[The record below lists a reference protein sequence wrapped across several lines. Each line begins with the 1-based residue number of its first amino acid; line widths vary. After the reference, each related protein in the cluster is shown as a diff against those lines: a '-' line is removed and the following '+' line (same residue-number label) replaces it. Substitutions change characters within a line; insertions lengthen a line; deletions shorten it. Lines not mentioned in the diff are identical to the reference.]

1 MSSKKKE
8 MMFVCNECGDESS
21 MWQGK
26 CKNCGA
32 WNSYKEIKVDNIL
45 DEKIDYVTSTIKKTK
60 LKDIVFTQKERI
72 KSGIDEFDKTIGG
85 GLVSGQV
92 ILIGGNPGIGKSTLV
107 MQLCSQINVNTLYV
121 SGEESDEQIA
131 MRANRLGVKGDK
143 LTITATNNLSSVLNE
158 LGDCELLIIDS
169 IQTILMP
176 SITGSAGSVSQI
188 KECAFRLVTVAK
200 TKNIPVIIIGHI
212 TKEGSLAGPKILEHM
227 VDTVLYL
234 EGGKESLFRF
244 LRVFKNRFGED
255 TEVGIFEMK
264 TEGMVG
270 VKNSG
275 FLLNEDFQFS
285 ASGNTVSIA
294 LEGKRPIAVEVQ
306 ALVTKSAFGFP
317 KRTASGYSLSRLQL
331 LAAMLEKRLKLPLS
345 EYDIY
350 LNIASGFQ
358 TKDPSMD
365 LPVCVSI
372 ISSFYDKPVKDRS
385 AFFGEV
391 GLSGEVRRVIATEQ
405 RIKEAN
411 NLGFKFIGSQ
421 SNIENIKQL
430 KGFLMI

>member
-1 MSSKKKE
+1 MAKSKKE
-8 MMFVCNECGDESS
+8 TMFVCTECGDESPI
-21 MWQGK
+21 WQGK
-26 CKNCGA
+26 CKSCGA
-32 WNSYKEIKVDNIL
+32 WNTYKEIKIENIL
-45 DEKIDYVTSTIKKTK
+45 EEKIDYVTSDIKKTK
-60 LKDIVFTQKERI
+60 LKDIVFTKKERV
-72 KSGIDEFDKTIGG
+72 KSSIDEFDKTIGG
-85 GLVSGQV
+85 GLVPGQV

-107 MQLCSQINVNTLYV
+107 MQICANIDARTLYV
-121 SGEESDEQIA
+121 SGEESEEQIA
-131 MRANRLGVKGDK
+131 MRANRLGVEGEKME
-143 LTITATNNLSSVLNE
+143 IVSTNNLASALND
-158 LGDCELLIIDS
+158 LGDTELLIIDS

-176 SITGSAGSVSQI
+176 NITGSAGSVSQI
-188 KECAFRLVTVAK
+188 KECAYRLVTVAK

-244 LRVFKNRFGED
+244 LRVFKNRFGDD

-275 FLLNEDFQFS
+275 FLLNADFQFS

-294 LEGKRPIAVEVQ
+294 MEGKRPIAVEVQ

-331 LAAMLEKRLKLPLS
+331 LAAVLEKRLRLPLN

-358 TKDPSMD
+358 TKDPSID

-372 ISSFYDKPVKDRS
+372 ISSVYDKPVKDKS

-405 RIKEAN
+405 RIKEAK
-411 NLGFKFIGSQ
+411 NLGFNFIGSQ
-421 SNIENIKQL
+421 SNIENIQQL